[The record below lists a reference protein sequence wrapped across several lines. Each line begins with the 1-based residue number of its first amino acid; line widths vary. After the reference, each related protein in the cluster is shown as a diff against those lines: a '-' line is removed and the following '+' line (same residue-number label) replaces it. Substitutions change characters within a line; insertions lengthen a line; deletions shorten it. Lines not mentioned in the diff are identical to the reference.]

1 MQMEPSE
8 MQMGP
13 YRLRTA
19 NVFDFVKDFSGECG
33 SRGGQVEM
41 ILGRR
46 KEGEKGPKRGGG
58 EGVSSL

>member
-1 MQMEPSE
+1 

-13 YRLRTA
+13 SEMRMGPFGLRTA
-19 NVFDFVKDFSGECG
+19 NVFDFVKEFSGEYG

-46 KEGEKGPKRGGG
+46 KEGEKGPKRGG
-58 EGVSSL
+58 EAVSSI

>member
-1 MQMEPSE
+1 

-13 YRLRTA
+13 SEMRMGPFGLRTA
-19 NVFDFVKDFSGECG
+19 NVFDFVKEFSGEYG

-41 ILGRR
+41 IWGGQ
-46 KEGEKGPKRGGG
+46 KGGG

>member
-1 MQMEPSE
+1 MQTGPS
-8 MQMGP
+8 
-13 YRLRTA
+13 RLQTA

-41 ILGRR
+41 ILGGR
-46 KEGEKGPKRGGG
+46 KGRGPKRGG